1 MKAKKFPALDDFR
14 LLAVILVVANHTRS
28 ADGEFLWLLTVLR
41 RVSVPFFI
49 MVSGYFL
56 ARGNWRST
64 GKFLT
69 KTAMLYGVGVLLYLP
84 LNYYAGQLSPDFF
97 RRVIFDGSFYHLW
110 YLPALLLGTPIAYY
124 LSRFK
129 PQAAIPI
136 AGVLYLIGLGGE
148 SYYGLVSGIPILS
161 TFYNGIFH
169 VFDYTR
175 NGLFYVP
182 MFLLLGAAGIVFSR
196 RTSVIGLLCSLAAL
210 IVEALLLHRSGIQ
223 RHDSK
228 PPEQLAPPG
237 DRAIALHLVA
247 IMPG

>member
-14 LLAVILVVANHTRS
+14 LIAVILVVANHTRS

-41 RVSVPFFI
+41 RVAVPFFI

-56 ARGNWRST
+56 ARGSWRST
-64 GKFLT
+64 RKFLT

-110 YLPALLLGTPIAYY
+110 YLPALLLGTPVAYY

-136 AGVLYLIGLGGE
+136 AVALYLIGLGGRATTAWCLISLFSPTFTTVYFRCLTTPGMDFSMCRCFSCWGRQG
-148 SYYGLVSGIPILS
+148 SYS
-161 TFYNGIFH
+161 
-169 VFDYTR
+169 
-175 NGLFYVP
+175 
-182 MFLLLGAAGIVFSR
+182 AG
-196 RTSVIGLLCSLAAL
+196 GLLSLGFYAL
-210 IVEALLLHRSGIQ
+210 
-223 RHDSK
+223 
-228 PPEQLAPPG
+228 
-237 DRAIALHLVA
+237 
-247 IMPG
+247 

>member
-14 LLAVILVVANHTRS
+14 LIAVILVVANHTRS

-110 YLPALLLGTPIAYY
+110 YLPALLLGTPIA
-124 LSRFK
+124 LS
-129 PQAAIPI
+129 
-136 AGVLYLIGLGGE
+136 LI
-148 SYYGLVSGIPILS
+148 
-161 TFYNGIFH
+161 
-169 VFDYTR
+169 
-175 NGLFYVP
+175 
-182 MFLLLGAAGIVFSR
+182 
-196 RTSVIGLLCSLAAL
+196 
-210 IVEALLLHRSGIQ
+210 
-223 RHDSK
+223 
-228 PPEQLAPPG
+228 
-237 DRAIALHLVA
+237 HL
-247 IMPG
+247 

>member
-1 MKAKKFPALDDFR
+1 MTVTNTSRLDVKKFPALDDFR

-41 RVSVPFFI
+41 RVAVPFFI

-84 LNYYAGQLSPDFF
+84 LNCYAGQLSPDFF

-136 AGVLYLIGLGGE
+136 AGALYLIGLGGE
-148 SYYGLVSGIPILS
+148 SYYGLVSGIPVLS
-161 TFYNGIFH
+161 TFYNGIF
-169 VFDYTR
+169 
-175 NGLFYVP
+175 
-182 MFLLLGAAGIVFSR
+182 
-196 RTSVIGLLCSLAAL
+196 
-210 IVEALLLHRSGIQ
+210 
-223 RHDSK
+223 
-228 PPEQLAPPG
+228 PG
-237 DRAIALHLVA
+237 V
-247 IMPG
+247 

>member
-1 MKAKKFPALDDFR
+1 MTVRSTFRLKAKKFPALDDFR
-14 LLAVILVVANHTRS
+14 LIAVILVVANHTRS

-41 RVSVPFFI
+41 RVAVPFFI

-136 AGVLYLIGLGGE
+136 AGALYLIGLGGE
-148 SYYGLVSGIPILS
+148 SYYGLVSGLS
-161 TFYNGIFH
+161 
-169 VFDYTR
+169 
-175 NGLFYVP
+175 
-182 MFLLLGAAGIVFSR
+182 
-196 RTSVIGLLCSLAAL
+196 L
-210 IVEALLLHRSGIQ
+210 IHI
-223 RHDSK
+223 
-228 PPEQLAPPG
+228 
-237 DRAIALHLVA
+237 
-247 IMPG
+247 